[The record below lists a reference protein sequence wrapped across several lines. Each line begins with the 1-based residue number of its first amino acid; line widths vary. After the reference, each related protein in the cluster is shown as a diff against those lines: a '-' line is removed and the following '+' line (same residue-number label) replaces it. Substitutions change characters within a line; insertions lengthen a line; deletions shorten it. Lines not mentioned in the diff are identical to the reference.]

1 MGENSTTGGIFTGI
15 ILLFIGLG
23 MLLGETGAFVLI
35 GIGAAF
41 IISGLLKWSSVRK
54 KEN

>member
-1 MGENSTTGGIFTGI
+1 MSENSVSGGIFTGT

-23 MLLGETGAFVLI
+23 MLLGQTGAFVLI

-41 IISGLLKWSSVRK
+41 IITGLLKWAKREK
-54 KEN
+54 RD

>member
-1 MGENSTTGGIFTGI
+1 MSENSVSGGIFTGI

-23 MLLGETGAFVLI
+23 MLLGQTGAFVLI

-41 IISGLLKWSSVRK
+41 IITGLLKWVNRR

>member
-1 MGENSTTGGIFTGI
+1 MNSNNISGGIFTGI

-23 MLLGETGAFVLI
+23 MLLGQTGAFVLI

-41 IISGLLKWSSVRK
+41 IITALFKWLGGRK

>member
-1 MGENSTTGGIFTGI
+1 MSEKSIPTGVFTGI

-41 IISGLLKWSSVRK
+41 IISGLLRWIGGK
-54 KEN
+54 KGD